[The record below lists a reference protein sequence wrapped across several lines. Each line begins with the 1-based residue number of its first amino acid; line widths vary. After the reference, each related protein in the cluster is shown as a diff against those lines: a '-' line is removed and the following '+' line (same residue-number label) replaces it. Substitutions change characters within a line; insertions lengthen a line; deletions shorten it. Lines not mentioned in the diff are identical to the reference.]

1 MLVDF
6 FGGSMRADSPTP
18 DDREPRLGH
27 VRPNGTA
34 TRVGES
40 DISIQRDTRVV
51 KCLSL
56 RPEPTDMDRVFL
68 QQFLGIS
75 TMLYR
80 KRKAHVEGRPSHLRP
95 GTA

>member
-34 TRVGES
+34 TRIGES
-40 DISIQRDTRVV
+40 DISMQRGTRIV
-51 KCLSL
+51 KLL
-56 RPEPTDMDRVFL
+56 WQHLEFADMVRVFL
-68 QQFLGIS
+68 QQF
-75 TMLYR
+75 
-80 KRKAHVEGRPSHLRP
+80 
-95 GTA
+95 